1 METNLMCM
9 GCMQPLE
16 DGAAKCPH
24 CGYPVGG
31 VNPPEYLKIRT
42 LLSGRYLVGRV
53 LEIGGDSAVYIAYD
67 MQEEGAITLREFYPA
82 TLCARQA
89 DGSLQPKEGSEATF
103 AAYRTKFLA
112 VARAVARL
120 RDVLVV
126 VPSYDIFEENG
137 TAYTVAEFCQGQS
150 LEKYVAAKGGHLPF
164 EEVRRLFLPLLSAL
178 STIHATGLLHLGI
191 SPKNILMD
199 NEGNLRLKNFAIP
212 ETRTVNTE
220 CKPNLIAGYAAPEQ
234 YEMGADCTPAT
245 DVYGVAASML
255 FALTGRHPADAQQRG
270 KKADDL
276 MMPADIAEKTP
287 QHVRESLVRAL
298 RIHEPRRTQ
307 TIQQLLDEMTT
318 TSAVAALIYED
329 EEEQQPKRKG
339 GARFLWIVFAVAI
352 LLMAGGMVFVL
363 DHLEV
368 IHLGEAPTTTTTT
381 QPPLTITTTTT
392 TEFKTTGTGEALFP
406 VESLIGKVYAEAKTE
421 KLSGDMT
428 IQVNGYQ
435 FSDSVPRGSIMSQ
448 SPNVG
453 EKVNRG
459 SVISVVISAG
469 PVTGTMPDLTG
480 WKEEHAK
487 LYLEAL
493 GYQVKE
499 VLPLQV
505 SAFEKGH
512 VDRSS
517 PKAGD
522 EIAVGD
528 MVTLYVSNVESE
540 EGIADGEMPEGV
552 ADGEVSE
559 DETTQDSTTEATE
572 E

>member
-1 METNLMCM
+1 MATNLMCM
-9 GCMQPLE
+9 GCMQPLAE
-16 DGAAKCPH
+16 DVDKCPH

-67 MQEEGAITLREFYPA
+67 KQEEGVITLREFYPA
-82 TLCARQA
+82 TLCTRTASGALQA
-89 DGSLQPKEGSEATF
+89 KDGHEATF
-103 AAYRTKFLA
+103 AAYRSKFLS

-137 TAYTVAEFCQGQS
+137 TAYTVAEFCKGQS
-150 LEKYVAAKGGHLPF
+150 LEKYVAAKGGRLSF
-164 EEVRRLFLPLLSAL
+164 DEVRRLFLPLLSAL

-212 ETRTVNTE
+212 ETRTVNTK

-234 YEMGADCTPAT
+234 YEAGADCTPAT

-255 FALTGRHPADAQQRG
+255 FALTGHHPADAQQRG

-287 QHVRESLVRAL
+287 QHVKDSLIRAL
-298 RIHEPRRTQ
+298 RVHEPRRTQ
-307 TIQQLLDEMTT
+307 TVQQLLDEMTA
-318 TSAVAALIYED
+318 TSAVAALIH
-329 EEEQQPKRKG
+329 EEEEEEEPPRKG
-339 GARFLWIVFAVAI
+339 GAQYLWIIFVAAIAV
-352 LLMAGGMVFVL
+352 MAVVMVLVL
-363 DHLEV
+363 DRLQV
-368 IHLGEAPTTTTTT
+368 IHLGGETTTTTTT
-381 QPPLTITTTTT
+381 QSPLTMTTTST
-392 TEFKTTGTGEALFP
+392 TEFSTTGTGEALFE
-406 VESLIGKVYAEAKTE
+406 VEDFKGQAYADAKRGK
-421 KLSGDMT
+421 LPGDMT
-428 IQVNGYQ
+428 MQVSGYQ
-435 FSDSVPRGSIMSQ
+435 FSSVVPRGNIVSQ
-448 SPNVG
+448 TPAAG

-469 PVTGTMPDLTG
+469 PMTGAMPDVTG

-493 GYQVKE
+493 GYKVAE
-499 VLPLQV
+499 SLPLQV
-505 SAFEKGH
+505 STFDKGL
-512 VDRSS
+512 VERSS
-517 PKAGD
+517 PKAGA
-522 EIAVGD
+522 EISVGD
-528 MVTLYVSNVESE
+528 TVTLYVSNVEQE
-540 EGIADGEMPEGV
+540 NELPGGITVMPE
-552 ADGEVSE
+552 E
-559 DETTQDSTTEATE
+559 
-572 E
+572 